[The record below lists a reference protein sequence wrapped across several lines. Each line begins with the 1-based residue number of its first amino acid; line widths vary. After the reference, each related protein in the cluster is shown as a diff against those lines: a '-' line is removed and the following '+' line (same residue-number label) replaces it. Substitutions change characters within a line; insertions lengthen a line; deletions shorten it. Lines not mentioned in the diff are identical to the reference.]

1 MFCYLFFYKMLFAA
15 EILVAEFLFT
25 FRLKKRSRFP
35 LRFSLCAV
43 VCVAIAAFFP
53 NGPQAFWYSS
63 FTFLCIFAATFAA
76 LVICYDEPFGN
87 ILFCGM
93 AAYSTQH
100 FSYGLANIALSM
112 IMRVRSP
119 LNGMYVEDEIS
130 FGMNGETAL
139 VVLSYV
145 ICYFVSYWLLYALF
159 ARRIKKG
166 SNMKIRNM
174 SMLVLIGIGLLI
186 DIVLSS
192 VITYVDEL
200 GMLVDAVYNV
210 TNMLCCFLLLYCQFS
225 LLQNKEK
232 EDELA
237 FVNRMW
243 HQEKEQYAISKDTI
257 DLINMKCHD
266 MRHQIREIGKN
277 KSFPDE
283 AIREMESAISIYD
296 SIVKSG
302 NEALDTILTE
312 KSLRCTRSGITFTC
326 VADGALLGFMNATD
340 LYSLFGNAL
349 DNAIEAAGKVS
360 DPERRVIGLKINRVG
375 EMASVNVKNSFEGE
389 LDFDEHGYPK
399 TTKED
404 SDYHGYGI
412 KSIAYIV
419 EKYDGNLSIAV
430 KDNIFNLNILFPL
443 PFNICAP
450 LTLP

>member
-1 MFCYLFFYKMLFAA
+1 MFSYLFFYKMLFAA

-35 LRFSLCAV
+35 LRFALCAAA
-43 VCVAIAAFFP
+43 CIIIAAFFP
-53 NGPQAFWYSS
+53 DGPQAFWYSS
-63 FTFLCIFAATFAA
+63 ITFLCIFAFTFAA
-76 LVICYDEPFGN
+76 LVICYEEPFGN

-100 FSYGLANIALSM
+100 FSYGLANIALSL

-119 LNGMYVEDEIS
+119 LNGMYVEDTVD
-130 FGMNGETAL
+130 FGWNGETAL

-145 ICYFVSYWLLYALF
+145 ICYFVSYWALYAIF

-166 SNMKIRNM
+166 SNMKIKSM
-174 SMLVLIGIGLLI
+174 SLLVLIGIGLLI

-192 VITYVDEL
+192 VVMSADEL
-200 GMLVDAVYNV
+200 SMTVDAVYNV
-210 TNMLCCFLLLYCQFS
+210 TNMLCCFLLLYSQFS

-243 HQEKEQYAISKDTI
+243 HQEKEQYAISKETI

-283 AIREMESAISIYD
+283 AIREMESTISIYD
-296 SIVKSG
+296 SIVKTG

-312 KSLRCTRSGITFTC
+312 KSLRCNRSGIIFTC
-326 VADGALLGFMNATD
+326 VADGALLDFMNATD

-360 DPERRVIGLKINRVG
+360 DPDRRVIGLKINRVG
-375 EMASVNVKNSFEGE
+375 EMASVNVKNSFEGYIKY
-389 LDFDEHGYPK
+389 DEHGYPE

-430 KDNIFNLNILFPL
+430 KENIFNLNVLLPL
-443 PFNICAP
+443 PI
-450 LTLP
+450 